1 MNSQCDKFKG
11 RWTCDYFLSN
21 GACSRPDKFMCH
33 IFTETGHQ
41 PVEDDIPIHVG
52 EVLKA
57 FPDARVVGEK
67 GIVIKTAKESKKL
80 MEDFFGKV

>member
-1 MNSQCDKFKG
+1 MNSQCDKFDG
-11 RWTCDYFLSN
+11 RYTCNFFISN